1 MTRLGYLGKDS
12 ALLLLAHTNRNRNID
27 RTLSNATLTEDGGRL
42 SYKDHGLLLCE
53 VHLLRQRAA
62 ALVPGNVQREFIED
76 LNDLM
81 DVYQGRDKQL
91 KVVERIQWA
100 YGKWLK

>member
-1 MTRLGYLGKDS
+1 M
-12 ALLLLAHTNRNRNID
+12 
-27 RTLSNATLTEDGGRL
+27 TEDDGRL

-53 VHLLRQRAA
+53 VHLLRQRGV